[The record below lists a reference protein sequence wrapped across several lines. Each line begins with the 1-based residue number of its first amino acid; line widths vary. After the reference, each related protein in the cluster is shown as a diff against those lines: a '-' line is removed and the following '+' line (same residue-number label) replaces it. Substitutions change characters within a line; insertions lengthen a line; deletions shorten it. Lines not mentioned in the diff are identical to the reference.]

1 MNLLNFDVANRAAFV
16 KTLQTLVKEHQLKP
30 DEIFMNVLESTEEPQ
45 MNYWMARILIEEFGV
60 DPQQTL
66 AQDAAGEAVKPLQAA
81 CLLQNIGVAA
91 ALIELQ
97 AYKGSVVEREF
108 QLAARIASKHEDQAL
123 LGVMMK
129 YAQERD
135 ELDWFMKALQG
146 GALQ

>member
-1 MNLLNFDVANRAAFV
+1 MNLLNFDAANRVAFA
-16 KTLQTLVKEHQLKP
+16 KTLYTLIKEHRLKP

-45 MNYWMARILIEEFGV
+45 MNYWMARILIEEFAV
-60 DPQQTL
+60 NPQQAL

-97 AYKGSVVEREF
+97 AYQGSVVDREF

-123 LGVMMK
+123 LGLMMK
-129 YAQERD
+129 YTQDRN
-135 ELDWFMKALQG
+135 ELEWFMQALQG
-146 GALQ
+146 GSLQ

>member
-16 KTLQTLVKEHQLKP
+16 KTLQTLVKAHQLKP

-129 YAQERD
+129 YAQEKS
-135 ELDWFMKALQG
+135 ELDWFIKALQG